1 MNEPDQT
8 MPRAATAHAGAF
20 PATRFSV
27 VQATG
32 SDDPAIRRDAWDALI
47 RSYWKPVYK
56 YIRIKWQTAAE
67 DAQDLTQE
75 FFTRAMDTGFFHR
88 FDPAR
93 ARFRTYLRVCLN
105 GFVSNERK
113 AAGRK
118 KRGGDYRLLPL
129 DFENAEGELVHA
141 DIPGDTD
148 AEEFFRKESMRS
160 LFGLA
165 VATLRERCDA
175 AGRTTQ
181 FALFE
186 RYDLAP
192 PEQRERP
199 TYQQLADEL
208 GLTVTQVTNQL
219 AAIRRDFRRI
229 VLDHLREISGT
240 EAEFRL
246 EAIEMLGVDP
256 ADVAL

>member
-1 MNEPDQT
+1 MSDDLASSH
-8 MPRAATAHAGAF
+8 RAGSGSAF
-20 PATRFSV
+20 PLTRFSV

-32 SDDPAIRRDAWDALI
+32 SDDPGIRQEAWDALI

-56 YIRIKWQTAAE
+56 YVRIKWNTDAS

-75 FFTRAMDTGFFHR
+75 FFARAIDAGFFQR

-93 ARFRTYLRVCLN
+93 ARFRTYLRVCLH
-105 GFVSNERK
+105 GFVANEHK
-113 AAGRK
+113 AASRK
-118 KRGGDYRLLPL
+118 KRGGEYHLLPL
-129 DFENAEGELVHA
+129 DFQSAEGELMQA
-141 DIPGDTD
+141 QIPADTD
-148 AEEFFRKESMRS
+148 PEEYFRQESVRC

-165 VATLRERCDA
+165 VNALRAHCEATRRPTL
-175 AGRTTQ
+175 

-192 PEQRERP
+192 PERMDRP

-219 AAIRRDFRRI
+219 ATVRREFRRI
-229 VLDHLREISGT
+229 VLDQLRAISGS

-246 EAIEMLGVDP
+246 EAVELLGVDP
-256 ADVAL
+256 GDVAV